1 MAQASPVSRRSAWRQ
16 PSPPIPRP
24 PAHRLASA
32 YGRVYRPRRPTET
45 PLYPVVQ
52 HHLETFLAEAQETD
66 PMGWGIPS
74 WVERDFR
81 GYLRCGILAHGL
93 ASPIRRETLLI
104 FEPASA
110 RTDSRGC
117 AAQTM
122 GTIGSWRSPAR
133 LEACARRATP
143 AAWRRWSR
151 T

>member
-1 MAQASPVSRRSAWRQ
+1 MPTSTRTRSSWVDQHGDHARAPGATARTASSAVFRS
-16 PSPPIPRP
+16 
-24 PAHRLASA
+24 
-32 YGRVYRPRRPTET
+32 RRPTAT

-52 HHLETFLAEAQETD
+52 HHLETFLAEAQEAN
-66 PMGWGIPS
+66 PMGWGVPA

-104 FEPASA
+104 FEQASA

-117 AAQTM
+117 DARTA
-122 GTIGSWRSPAR
+122 GTTGSWPSPAKV
-133 LEACARRATP
+133 AGCARHATP
-143 AAWRRWSR
+143 DAWPRWRS